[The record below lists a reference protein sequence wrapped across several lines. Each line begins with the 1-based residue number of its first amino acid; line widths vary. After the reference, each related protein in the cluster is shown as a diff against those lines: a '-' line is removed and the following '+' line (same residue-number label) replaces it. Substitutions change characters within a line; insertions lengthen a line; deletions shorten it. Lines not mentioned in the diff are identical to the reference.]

1 MYEFSAFEHCVRQ
14 RITAKWAALR
24 VALILFYVLFVVAA
38 FTAGLF
44 VRIAWP
50 LFALVPLL
58 LWILVFVTWRY
69 TDIEYEYTITSG
81 KLTFCKIYGNRTRK
95 RMFEMD
101 LRDAV
106 LIAPLDGGTYSARAT
121 AYRPERSFEGVSS
134 FHAPNIYMLLFELD
148 ARKRADKRRAIFYF
162 EATSKSLSICRFY
175 NQSATV
181 TTALSS

>member
-1 MYEFSAFEHCVRQ
+1 MHEFSAFEHCVRQ
-14 RITAKWAALR
+14 KLTAKWVAMR
-24 VALILFYVLFVVAA
+24 VALVLFYVLFVIAV

-50 LFALVPLL
+50 LFALIPLL

-69 TDIEYEYTITSG
+69 TNVEYEYTITSG
-81 KLTFCKIYGNRTRK
+81 KLTFSKIYGNRSRK

-106 LIAPLDGGTYSARAT
+106 LIAPLDDNTYSARAT
-121 AYRPERSFEGVSS
+121 SYRPERSFEGVSS
-134 FHAPNIYMLLFELD
+134 FQAPNIYMLLFELG
-148 ARKRADKRRAIFYF
+148 AKKRADKRRAIFYF
-162 EATSKSLSICRFY
+162 EATKKSLSICRFY

-181 TTALSS
+181 LSALSE

>member
-1 MYEFSAFEHCVRQ
+1 MHEFSAFEHCVGQ

-24 VALILFYVLFVVAA
+24 VALVLFYALFVVALLVV
-38 FTAGLF
+38 GLF
-44 VRIAWP
+44 IRIGWP

-81 KLTFCKIYGNRTRK
+81 KLAFSKIYGGRSRK
-95 RMFEMD
+95 RVFEMN

-106 LIAPLDGGTYSARAT
+106 LIAPLDNGSYSARAT

-134 FHAPNIYMLLFELD
+134 FLAPNIYMLLFELD
-148 ARKRADKRRAIFYF
+148 AKKRADKRRAIFYF
-162 EATSKSLSICRFY
+162 EITKKALAICRFY

-181 TTALSS
+181 ITELSS